1 MGSRGTGRA
10 TCLAP
15 PPHGTEP
22 PTPVNYTLKTAPL
35 EENVALLEKKMHLSV
50 EKNATLLSEKETHVS
65 EGENVALSR
74 EKKRSPPVEEEN
86 AALRREKATLF

>member
-1 MGSRGTGRA
+1 
-10 TCLAP
+10 
-15 PPHGTEP
+15 
-22 PTPVNYTLKTAPL
+22 
-35 EENVALLEKKMHLSV
+35 MHLSV